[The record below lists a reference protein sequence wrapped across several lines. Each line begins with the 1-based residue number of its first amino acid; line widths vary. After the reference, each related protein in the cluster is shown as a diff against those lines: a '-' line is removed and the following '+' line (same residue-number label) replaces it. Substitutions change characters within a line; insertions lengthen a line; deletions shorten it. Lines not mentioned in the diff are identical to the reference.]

1 MSVIESHK
9 APSNSLIV
17 QFLIDQQL
25 INEDSKNTHIV
36 EARNNNSHTEGMS
49 EGGEEG
55 GEGGN
60 CNGHL

>member
-17 QFLIDQQL
+17 QFLINQQL
-25 INEDSKNTHIV
+25 INEDNKKNTHIV

-49 EGGEEG
+49 GGREEG
-55 GEGGN
+55 GEGGE
-60 CNGHL
+60 L